1 MNREYLMKARTLL
14 MNVTPMARD
23 CGRSCGAAC
32 CQPDED
38 GQGGVYLFPG
48 EEELLGEIA
57 WGKVAEDS
65 AVLDGKRARML
76 VCEGMCEREK
86 RPLGC
91 MIFPLTPRL
100 GEDGRVDVGF
110 DLRARTMCPLLRY
123 GMTGLRR
130 DFVSAVRE
138 ALGWIARDEEGL
150 RFLRDWEALEQQY
163 DMKL

>member
-1 MNREYLMKARTLL
+1 MMDKKRLEKARRLL
-14 MNVTPMARD
+14 VNQTPMAFD
-23 CGRSCGAAC
+23 CGRTCRAAC
-32 CQPDED
+32 CRSDDE
-38 GQGGVYLFPG
+38 GRGGVFLFPG
-48 EEELLGEIA
+48 EEALTGTDWASVTDASDAFGAHALMLTCG
-57 WGKVAEDS
+57 GQCD
-65 AVLDGKRARML
+65 RA
-76 VCEGMCEREK
+76 K

-130 DFVSAVRE
+130 DFVGAVRE

-163 DMKL
+163 DLKL